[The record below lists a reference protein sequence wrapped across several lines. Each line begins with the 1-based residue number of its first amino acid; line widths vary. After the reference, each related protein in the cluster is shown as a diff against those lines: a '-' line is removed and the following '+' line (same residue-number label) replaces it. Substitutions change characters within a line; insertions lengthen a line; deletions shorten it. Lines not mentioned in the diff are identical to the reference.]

1 MTQKPTLT
9 RRQIL
14 AGIGAVG
21 VVAGVPRAARAIR
34 GDPPFT
40 AYTVA
45 QTDGPDLRVA
55 WYEYETTDGRRIE
68 DSARH
73 TSGATLDA
81 TNESFTEAAAAGEF
95 VDRTGSD
102 AVDAGPAIRFGN
114 VMPGDGGALVIG
126 LLTDADAR
134 IWARIAAPP
143 DDDGRPRTLAETY
156 LENGVNEPERLAGD
170 ADAAG
175 DLQDAL
181 GVRFWYD
188 NGLTDGCDGR
198 VGVGESVV
206 TLASSLD
213 ADGTFGEVA
222 PGLADGVA
230 LDFGLLDSACLPAGT
245 QRCLSLRW
253 SLPADTGNEVQGDS
267 LAFDLSFRAT
277 ACDDD
282 RNPFVPAGGSA

>member
-1 MTQKPTLT
+1 MRQDPTLT

-14 AGIGAVG
+14 AGLGAVG
-21 VVAGVPRAARAIR
+21 VVAGVPRAARALR

-55 WYEYETTDGRRIE
+55 WYEYDTTDGSRIE
-68 DSARH
+68 DSARY
-73 TSGATLDA
+73 TPGATLEA
-81 TNESFTEAAAAGEF
+81 TNESFAGAAAAGEF
-95 VDRTGSD
+95 VDRTGPD

-114 VMPGDGGALVIG
+114 VLPGDGGALVIG

-134 IWARIAAPP
+134 IWLRLSAPP
-143 DDDGRPRTLAETY
+143 DADGRARTLAETY
-156 LENGVNEPERLAGD
+156 LENGVNEPERVAGD
-170 ADAAG
+170 TDPEG

-181 GVRFWYD
+181 GVRLWYD
-188 NGLTDGCDGR
+188 NGLTGGCDGR
-198 VGVGESVV
+198 VGLGESFVSR
-206 TLASSLD
+206 ASSLD

-230 LDFGLLDSACLPAGT
+230 LDFGLLDGACLPAGT

-253 SLPADTGNEVQGDS
+253 ALPAETGNEVQGDS
-267 LAFDLSFRAT
+267 LAFDLRFRAT

-282 RNPFVPAGGSA
+282 RNPFAPAGGSA